1 MRVLISSKNTLIP
14 NGLQQTLSSS
24 RHHVTAHCY
33 QSPDQLIAKSILE
46 RSDLVMLDKCD
57 TETFTSN
64 DLRYIR
70 EKLPRLKII
79 VLSTFEFID
88 FMQHCYT
95 GGVEGYITYDCSSEE
110 IEEALDTVERGQQF
124 FCQKILTIL
133 LPRLTIQPLH
143 VSVKALTERETEIAL
158 LIADGNTNKQI
169 GDLLCISPHTVHTH
183 RKSLMKKL
191 GVSSAREVA
200 LYMISQSTVKYP
212 LEGSAN

>member
-14 NGLQQTLSSS
+14 SGLQQTLTSS
-24 RHHVTAHCY
+24 RHHVAAHYY

-46 RSDLVMLDKCD
+46 RSELVMLDKCD
-57 TETFTSN
+57 AETFTLS

-70 EKLPRLKII
+70 EKLPRMKIV
-79 VLSTFEFID
+79 VLSTLEFID
-88 FMQHCYT
+88 FMQQCYT
-95 GGVEGYITYDCSSEE
+95 GGIDGYITYDCTGEE

-133 LPRLTIQPLH
+133 LPRLAIQPLQ

-200 LYMISQSTVKYP
+200 LYMISQS
-212 LEGSAN
+212 SAQVPFGG